1 MLGSK
6 IAAKLAG
13 VTKRYGDIAAIDLL
27 NLEVKCEEVFG
38 LLGSTGSGKCFS
50 VEHGKPRS

>member
-6 IAAKLAG
+6 IAARLAG
-13 VTKRYGDIAAIDLL
+13 VTKQYGDIAAIDLL

-38 LLGSTGSGKCFS
+38 LLGSKIVS
-50 VEHGKPRS
+50 